1 MMLERS
7 FEVDLF
13 PGLLCDQRQ
22 NGRCWIYAS
31 LAPFRQK
38 LGIPFSTNYICFFDQ
53 LRKSKDHGKDI
64 GES

>member
-7 FEVDLF
+7 FAIDLF
-13 PGLLCDQRQ
+13 PGMLCDQRQ

-38 LGIPFSTNYICFFDQ
+38 LGIQFS
-53 LRKSKDHGKDI
+53 
-64 GES
+64 